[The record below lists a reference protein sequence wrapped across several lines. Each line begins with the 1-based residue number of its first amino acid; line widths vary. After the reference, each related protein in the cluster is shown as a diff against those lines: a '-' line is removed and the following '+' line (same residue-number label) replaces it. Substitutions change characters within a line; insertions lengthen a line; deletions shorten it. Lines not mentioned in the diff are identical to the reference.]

1 MPVSGKS
8 GWFGNVRKYF
18 TNRRNQLAKKNK
30 NKKAES
36 PIPWQLKVMD
46 EIKSQRLNF
55 AEWTEHDIAL
65 FKKCTESGDW
75 PNVANK
81 SSCSSAAFKHVQT
94 ALRAVGLMAATPAH
108 DDSDDEEEDDDDK
121 NAPTK
126 SPSIQFN
133 SKIELC
139 SSWSKYA
146 GAKDDQMSATRS
158 PTSLAEMVAILEKY
172 WVFLGQCS
180 VTAEDI
186 VDKDNL
192 NSFLNPTKGSEKH
205 LSNTLRLR
213 LCYETPN
220 MVNWSKELFR
230 GADLYTTEVSQRFQA
245 HAENADKLRKY
256 ASQQKSR
263 MSKAKGGQ
271 AQLEKVHTLYI

>member
-1 MPVSGKS
+1 
-8 GWFGNVRKYF
+8 
-18 TNRRNQLAKKNK
+18 
-30 NKKAES
+30 
-36 PIPWQLKVMD
+36 
-46 EIKSQRLNF
+46 
-55 AEWTEHDIAL
+55 
-65 FKKCTESGDW
+65 
-75 PNVANK
+75 
-81 SSCSSAAFKHVQT
+81 
-94 ALRAVGLMAATPAH
+94 
-108 DDSDDEEEDDDDK
+108 
-121 NAPTK
+121 
-126 SPSIQFN
+126 
-133 SKIELC
+133 
-139 SSWSKYA
+139 
-146 GAKDDQMSATRS
+146 MSATRS

-230 GADLYTTEVSQRFQA
+230 GAELYTTEVSQRFEA

>member
-1 MPVSGKS
+1 
-8 GWFGNVRKYF
+8 
-18 TNRRNQLAKKNK
+18 
-30 NKKAES
+30 
-36 PIPWQLKVMD
+36 MD

-75 PNVANK
+75 ANVATK

-94 ALRAVGLMAATPAH
+94 ALTAVGLISMAATTEH
-108 DDSDDEEEDDDDK
+108 DHTDDEEEGDDK

-133 SKIELC
+133 SKMELC
-139 SSWSKYA
+139 NSWSQYA
-146 GAKDDQMSATRS
+146 GAKDDHMNATRS

-192 NSFLNPTKGSEKH
+192 NSFLNPPKSTGKH

-256 ASQQKSR
+256 ASQQKSK
-263 MSKAKGGQ
+263 MSKGKGGQ
-271 AQLEKVHTLYI
+271 AQLDKVHTLYVQHVLAVSCPFCCQFLSIIFLSC

>member
-8 GWFGNVRKYF
+8 GWWSNVRKYF

-30 NKKAES
+30 NKNAES

-75 PNVANK
+75 PTVATK

-94 ALRAVGLMAATPAH
+94 ALTAVGLMKATTAH
-108 DDSDDEEEDDDDK
+108 DGTGDEEEDDENDAST
-121 NAPTK
+121 N
-126 SPSIQFN
+126 SPSIHFS
-133 SKIELC
+133 SKMELC
-139 SSWSKYA
+139 SSWSTYA
-146 GAKDDQMSATRS
+146 GAKDDRMNATRS

-192 NSFLNPTKGSEKH
+192 NSFLNPPKGTEKH

-230 GADLYTTEVSQRFQA
+230 EADLYTTEVSQRFQA
-245 HAENADKLRKY
+245 HAENANKLRKY
-256 ASQQKSR
+256 ASQQKSK
-263 MSKAKGGQ
+263 MSKGKGGQ
-271 AQLEKVHTLYI
+271 AQLAKVHTPYF